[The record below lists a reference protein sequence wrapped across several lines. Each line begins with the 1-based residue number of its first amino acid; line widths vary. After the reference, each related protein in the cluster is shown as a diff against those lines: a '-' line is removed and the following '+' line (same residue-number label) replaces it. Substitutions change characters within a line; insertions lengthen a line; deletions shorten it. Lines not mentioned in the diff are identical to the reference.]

1 MKGSKL
7 KSENGVFVASD
18 GVRLTPEQFGIMA
31 VKSAID
37 DTIKDATEI
46 VGNNETE
53 FRRAL
58 AIKAEGVHLNLIAL
72 QSAVL
77 YVYAA
82 QFLAVP
88 NDVLGKIYQG
98 ITTGFNKLIVN
109 IDGSSVD
116 KWRIDILDAALR
128 LYIQSLS
135 VELHTK
141 TEDMGLNLDR
151 GTTASKFSQSMS
163 VLCGVEE
170 KLQASQID
178 KLLIETIAAANGI
191 IYLLELGDNQPITY
205 IRQDHSITSKSSISS
220 DSNKQQIIPG
230 HTPLTLGNKIF
241 LAVLGIWMLLGLI
254 NIMSK

>member
-1 MKGSKL
+1 M
-7 KSENGVFVASD
+7 KSENGVFVAND
-18 GVRLTPEQFGIMA
+18 GGRLTPEQFGIMA

-58 AIKAEGVHLNLIAL
+58 AIKAEGVHLHLIAL

-88 NDVLGKIYQG
+88 NNVLGKVYQG
-98 ITTGFNKLIVN
+98 ITTAFNKLIVN
-109 IDGSSVD
+109 IDGSPVD
-116 KWRIDILDAALR
+116 KWRVDILEGAFR
-128 LYIQSLS
+128 LYIQSLN

-141 TEDMGLNLDR
+141 TEEMGFTTNY
-151 GTTASKFSQSMS
+151 GATASIFSKEIS
-163 VLCGVEE
+163 VLCGVEKE
-170 KLQASQID
+170 LKNSQID
-178 KLLIETIAAANGI
+178 KVLVELTAANNGI
-191 IYLLELGDNQPITY
+191 IYLLKFGDSKPITY
-205 IRQDHSITSKSSISS
+205 NIIDQSASPKSCISNNQNQQDS
-220 DSNKQQIIPG
+220 IPG
-230 HTPLTLGNKIF
+230 YTPLTFGNKIF

-254 NIMSK
+254 NILSK